1 MADADDK
8 PTAKSSR
15 PNDDD
20 MVQDISD
27 LKREIANLKAAIA
40 ERAQDVY
47 EGAADRATRATQS
60 LRAQAGV
67 VRENPGTV
75 SAAFVLGGI
84 IGLLIGMALGASE
97 PPRRWY
103 DRH

>member
-1 MADADDK
+1 MADNTDSK
-8 PTAKSSR
+8 PSPSI
-15 PNDDD
+15 DED
-20 MVQDISD
+20 MAE

-47 EGAADRATRATQS
+47 DSASDRASKSTDA

-67 VRENPGTV
+67 VRENPATF
-75 SAAFVLGGI
+75 SSAFVVGGI
-84 IGLLIGMALGASE
+84 IGLLIGMALGPSQTA
-97 PPRRWY
+97 PRHWY